1 MLLLKATIT
10 YHKRKT
16 RDDDTED
23 ISKFPMLHE
32 GLEGHERHAGLE
44 GLEGLDISC

>member
-1 MLLLKATIT
+1 MIHSTVANNNNATT
-10 YHKRKT
+10 EGYNNLSQKT

-23 ISKFPMLHE
+23 ISKFPMLY
-32 GLEGHERHAGLE
+32 E